1 LTDHSVER
9 LELDFPT
16 AEEAAEFMVQ
26 TAGHVIAEKPRLVRE
41 QRWDAL
47 LADVGSLTET
57 MAFPTE
63 EGIAIPC
70 DYLIATLCPTRPV
83 GNEI

>member
-1 LTDHSVER
+1 MA
-9 LELDFPT
+9 FPT
-16 AEEAAEFMVQ
+16 AEEAADFLVK
-26 TAGHVIAEKPRLVRE
+26 TAGHVISEKPRLVRE

-47 LADVGSLTET
+47 LADVRSLVET
-57 MAFPTE
+57 MALPIE

-70 DYLIATLCPTRPV
+70 DYLVATLCPTRPG